1 MLRKSLYARSSDTT
15 YTAINYTLIPIT
27 EEAEQSL
34 EEAYQNVR
42 AGGSKRIED
51 VTDSAGC
58 VSAYSVINWKDIV
71 ENNREYITLT
81 SVSGGYSAQGSGSSV
96 ASGVTVTSHKVTVGQ
111 TGLTSGS
118 YEEQYKTFNIG
129 TSNRSYSYNSSNWS
143 SFVPVESSSGRSIVG
158 TSYEITLKRE
168 SSTWECVVSNN
179 Y

>member
-81 SVSGGYSAQGSGSSV
+81 S
-96 ASGVTVTSHKVTVGQ
+96 
-111 TGLTSGS
+111 GS

-129 TSNRSYSYNSSNWS
+129 TSNRSYYYSSSNWS

-158 TSYEITLKRE
+158 TSYEITLKRG